1 MELLRLYQDGAVRNS
16 LAGIMRPVKESG
28 IERVGF
34 RDGNQTI
41 AEVTKDDVTSFDAP
55 DVQELVVDEVRR
67 QAFSI
72 ISLAFKEDNKW
83 RLTGGDNTFSVSM
96 RDSTF

>member
-1 MELLRLYQDGAVRNS
+1 
-16 LAGIMRPVKESG
+16 MRPVKESG

-83 RLTGGDNTFSVSM
+83 RLTDGDNTFSVSM